1 MIKGNQRYKQGTY
14 EEKYEIYGRRSHNI
28 IDMVG
33 KIIDRRVTV
42 VHDKQ
47 EKQKSTKQF

>member
-1 MIKGNQRYKQGTY
+1 MIKGNQGYKQGTF

-42 VHDKQ
+42 FNDKH
-47 EKQKSTKQF
+47 EKQKSIKQ